1 MDRDLC
7 VVAKHSLCEGGGCRR
22 MSGHRATATGVTVL
36 VPGVLQHL
44 TNQQSHV
51 VIAARCETVR
61 EVLLALATQFP
72 GVVERVLTETGVVR
86 EHVHVYVGE
95 ENIKFGLGLDE
106 SVRSGDE
113 VQILHA
119 VSGG

>member
-1 MDRDLC
+1 
-7 VVAKHSLCEGGGCRR
+7 
-22 MSGHRATATGVTVL
+22 MSTARAVSSGITVL

-44 TNQQSHV
+44 TGEQSHV
-51 VIAARCETVR
+51 GIRTPCRTVR
-61 EVLLALATQFP
+61 DVLSALGSQFP
-72 GVVERVLTETGVVR
+72 GVVDRVLTETGAVR
-86 EHVHVYVGE
+86 EHVHVFIGE

-106 SVRSGDE
+106 SVRTGDE

>member
-1 MDRDLC
+1 
-7 VVAKHSLCEGGGCRR
+7 
-22 MSGHRATATGVTVL
+22 MSGPRTIACGITVL

-44 TNQQSHV
+44 TNQRSHV
-51 VIAARCETVR
+51 SIGSPCLTVR
-61 EVLLALATQFP
+61 DVLAALSRQCP
-72 GVVERVLTETGVVR
+72 GVVDRVLTETGVVR
-86 EHVHVYVGE
+86 EHVHVFVGE

-106 SVRSGDE
+106 AVRDGDE